1 MSARSRPPTDEP
13 KTKVFDPK
21 HPRSKQPTQRGH
33 DGAAQL
39 APPKRPET
47 PAERAAREKEAH
59 RRRAIELATP
69 TEISPRERS
78 EPLRVISMKTPAER
92 ATEKQALGAKQH
104 YVQLRALS
112 EVTPTST
119 PLGNLAPPHNPKEAR
134 GRRVRDGLIWG
145 SAVVIVG
152 CVVMLGIWF
161 LAGR

>member
-13 KTKVFDPK
+13 KTVVFDPK
-21 HPRSKQPTQRGH
+21 RLRSKQPTLRGH
-33 DGAAQL
+33 DGAQP
-39 APPKRPET
+39 APTKRPET

-59 RRRAIELATP
+59 RQRAIELATP
-69 TEISPRERS
+69 TEISPLERS
-78 EPLRVISMKTPAER
+78 EPLRVISMKTPAEL
-92 ATEKQALGAKQH
+92 ATEKQAFGAKKH
-104 YVQLRALS
+104 FVKLRALS

-134 GRRVRDGLIWG
+134 GRRVRDALIWG